1 MPNVRKYSRFP
12 MSGLVVVKVP
22 SLNLQFSGMIE
33 LIAFGGIGIY
43 TREKVNQGSP
53 VLLQIIGFAG
63 SNTSNYN
70 LTGVV
75 RNTDRQ
81 KEFGVLGI
89 QFDQPIS
96 SNEQPILYDF
106 LTREEK
112 KLTSWVKSG

>member
-1 MPNVRKYSRFP
+1 

-33 LIAFGGIGIY
+33 LIALGGIGIY
-43 TREKVNQGSP
+43 TREKVNQGAP
-53 VLLQIIGFAG
+53 VLLQIVSFAG

-75 RNTDRQ
+75 RNADRQ
-81 KEFGVLGI
+81 NEFGVLGI

-106 LTREEK
+106 LIREEK
-112 KLTSWVKSG
+112 KLTAWAKLG